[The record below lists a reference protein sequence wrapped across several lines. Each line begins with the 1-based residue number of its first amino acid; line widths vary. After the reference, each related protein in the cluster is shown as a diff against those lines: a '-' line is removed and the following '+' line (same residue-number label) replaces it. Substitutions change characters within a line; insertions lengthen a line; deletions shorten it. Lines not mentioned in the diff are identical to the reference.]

1 MASAESPTFAT
12 TGPPQAHG
20 WRDLAV
26 ALYNNISEHRVLA
39 IAAGITFYSL
49 LALFP
54 ALAALVSLY
63 GLFSDPGTITRHL
76 ESVSGLLPGGAI
88 EVMRDQMTRVASQH
102 NGALGLTFVIGLA
115 VSLWSANA
123 AMKALFDS
131 LNIVYAARETRGFIR
146 LNAVSLLFTA
156 AAIGFVLLAIAA
168 IVVIPIALKFLGLAS
183 VTETLIRLARW
194 PALFVA
200 VALALAIIYRF
211 GACHPRPQWRW
222 ITWGS
227 ATASLVWLG
236 GSALF
241 SWYAE
246 NFGHYNETYGSLGAA
261 IGFMVWMWLSATV
274 VLIGAEIDAELERRT
289 DPAKRG
295 ETDPNLRYKGS

>member
-1 MASAESPTFAT
+1 MASVDSPSAAPTRQVEA
-12 TGPPQAHG
+12 QG
-20 WRDLAV
+20 WHEV
-26 ALYNNISEHRVLA
+26 ALGIYTNISEHRVLA

-63 GLFSDPGTITRHL
+63 GLFSDPATITRHL

-88 EVMRDQMTRVASQH
+88 EVMREQMTRVAAQH
-102 NGALGLTFVIGLA
+102 TGALGLTFVIGLG

-123 AMKALFDS
+123 AMKALFDA
-131 LNIVYAARETRGFIR
+131 LTIVYGARETRGFIK
-146 LNAVSLLFTA
+146 LNAISLLFTA
-156 AAIGFVLLAIAA
+156 GAIVFVLLAIAA
-168 IVVIPIALKFLGLAS
+168 LVVIPVALKFLGLAGL
-183 VTETLIRLARW
+183 TETLVRTLRW
-194 PALFVA
+194 PTLFVA

-227 ATASLVWLG
+227 ATASLAWLG

-246 NFGHYNETYGSLGAA
+246 NFGSYNETYGSLGAA
-261 IGFMVWMWLSATV
+261 IGFMIWMWLSATV

-289 DPAKRG
+289 DPAKRA
-295 ETDPNLRYKGS
+295 ENPRDTGS